1 MLDGD
6 ATRGEPLQHVEVFT
20 KVDTSSSW
28 WRRPVLDFAT
38 DLEEGGGQLGPLAL
52 VNGRVQ
58 RGVELVKPRQQRRQ
72 PIHEREH
79 WRVARYRRLSAPGI
93 PWL

>member
-1 MLDGD
+1 
-6 ATRGEPLQHVEVFT
+6 
-20 KVDTSSSW
+20 
-28 WRRPVLDFAT
+28 
-38 DLEEGGGQLGPLAL
+38 

-72 PIHEREH
+72 PIHERGH